1 MNRWSFT
8 SGIFILMVVI
18 SAFLVKEVIHLNTLN
33 TEMRNALRE
42 TTWRILHSSLEESIE
57 GIEQVVSASGS
68 DAKSQVGTGLA
79 LAEGAIA
86 TISRIRLEDRL
97 DKIQPVAGYQSNDIS
112 YVIQVLER
120 GRTALRSE
128 RYKLT
133 TRDAKDLGNYT
144 KQWKKVIEDLRIVEA
159 FCENALFN
167 TEGEKSDLWETGH
180 KAVREL
186 DQFFSSLKEGS

>member
-8 SGIFILMVVI
+8 PVIFILMVVI
-18 SAFLVKEVIHLNTLN
+18 LAFLIKEVIHLNTLN
-33 TEMRNALRE
+33 TEMRNAFRE
-42 TTWRILHSSLEESIE
+42 ITWRILHSSLEEIIE

-97 DKIQPVAGYQSNDIS
+97 DKIQPVSGYQSKDIS
-112 YVIQVLER
+112 YVIQVPER
-120 GRTALRSE
+120 GFTALRSE

-133 TRDAKDLGNYT
+133 AVDAKDLGNYT

-167 TEGEKSDLWETGH
+167 TEGSVNH
-180 KAVREL
+180 FV
-186 DQFFSSLKEGS
+186 